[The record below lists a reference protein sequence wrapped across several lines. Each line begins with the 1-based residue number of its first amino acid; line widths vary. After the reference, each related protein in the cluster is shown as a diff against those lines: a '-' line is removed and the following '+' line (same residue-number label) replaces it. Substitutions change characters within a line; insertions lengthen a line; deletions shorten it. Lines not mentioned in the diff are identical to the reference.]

1 LQKHLNIKYMNS
13 ITIVISL
20 ITFLSGMLSGA
31 LIYKATSPKCNH
43 KWRLIKSGNLTM
55 NGVLNVGHSK
65 IYECERCLK
74 MKKEVIYYE

>member
-1 LQKHLNIKYMNS
+1 MIPIV
-13 ITIVISL
+13 ITIIY
-20 ITFLSGMLSGA
+20 LSGMISGA
-31 LIYKATSPKCNH
+31 LIYKATLPKCNH
-43 KWRLIKSGNLTM
+43 KWKLIKSGNLTM